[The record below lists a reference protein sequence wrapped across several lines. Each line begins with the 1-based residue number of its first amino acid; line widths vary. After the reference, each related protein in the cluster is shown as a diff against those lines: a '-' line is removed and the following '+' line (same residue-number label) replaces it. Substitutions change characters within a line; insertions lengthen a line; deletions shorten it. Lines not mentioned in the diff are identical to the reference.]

1 MSGFNLCGVIHHLYC
16 YLFPF
21 ILLCFSPAVDD
32 LKVNTEYIGYSA
44 ASPVIQW
51 FWDVV
56 KAFSKED
63 MARLLQFVTGTSKV
77 KCCFILN
84 FDAF

>member
-1 MSGFNLCGVIHHLYC
+1 MFFFL
-16 YLFPF
+16 
-21 ILLCFSPAVDD
+21 AVDD

-51 FWDVV
+51 FWEVV
-56 KAFSKED
+56 KAFNKED

-77 KCCFILN
+77 KSCFILN